1 MENEHPQEELWFHHC
16 RANEGSRWFELYRC
30 YARDESVLFSAQADR
45 LGKPMPVF
53 IGDLNVAKIMNRKN
67 YVVNGRTDFQ
77 CLETDNLIGSYSRI
91 GRVYD
96 SSDRKIGR
104 WCDARKWTEEFKE
117 NLIDALANAV
127 FGGGDAPVGAN
138 PGDVQILSD
147 GKAVLAVLQRE
158 QMPFFPDPP
167 KSMEPSKVAKLASR
181 VIPGKLGKSLG
192 EVTPPSGWKLSVFQF
207 LESME
212 LLRYVALTH
221 LEFMRWSR

>member
-1 MENEHPQEELWFHHC
+1 
-16 RANEGSRWFELYRC
+16 
-30 YARDESVLFSAQADR
+30 
-45 LGKPMPVF
+45 
-53 IGDLNVAKIMNRKN
+53 MNRKN